1 MQDRENANQNE
12 ISISE
17 VLHRAAARID
27 GKLDQH
33 LSSLGLTSRQYLLL
47 KSVAMHEGINQIGLT
62 ELTGIDRS
70 TMTDM
75 VGRLVTRGLI
85 SRSKN
90 PFDARAYHV
99 RITDSGQQLV
109 DQAMPMATGI
119 DDDLLSRIGPA
130 PREAFVQTL
139 RDICELSAAGE
150 QPAPQPCSRALA
162 GRQNT

>member
-1 MQDRENANQNE
+1 MVMQDSENANPNG

-27 GKLDQH
+27 GKLDHH
-33 LSSLGLTSRQYLLL
+33 LAAMGLTSRQYLLL
-47 KSVAMHEGINQIGLT
+47 KSVAVREGINQIGLT

-75 VGRLVTRGLI
+75 VGRLVTRGLL

-90 PFDARAYHV
+90 PHDGRAYHV
-99 RITDSGQQLV
+99 RITENGQQLV
-109 DQAMPMATGI
+109 AQAMPLATGI
-119 DDDLLSRIGPA
+119 DDDLLSRLGPV

-139 RDICELSAAGE
+139 LDICELTDAAE
-150 QPAPQPCSRALA
+150 RQAPTAEKLDR
-162 GRQNT
+162 